1 MADNPNSIHQAPG
14 SRFLDLP
21 DHSQDRASDLSTRH
35 FMMQGL
41 RPSHVKD
48 VEVSAMDSFLR
59 TLLFTDGTVTRTL
72 EVHTL
77 SRISVEVI
85 DQAKSLASARVAN
98 YLQLPDGAE
107 LTKRRVSIGIG
118 ASTRPIAWA
127 ESHIIPDRLPPGFLR
142 LLDRAPDGIGEALQQ
157 VKLES
162 WREMLWFGL
171 DSPPD
176 WARVLLTSQTGL
188 TVLKRLYRVIIQSR
202 PALLIC
208 ESFAVG
214 QQSGVYHLLG
224 WATRRSSEGA
234 A

>member
-1 MADNPNSIHQAPG
+1 LSTPRIQAV
-14 SRFLDLP
+14 DLP
-21 DHSQDRASDLSTRH
+21 GRSQDRASDLSTRH
-35 FMMQGL
+35 FVMQGS

-77 SRISVEVI
+77 SRVSVEVI

-118 ASTRPIAWA
+118 AATKPIIWA
-127 ESHIIPDRLPPGFLR
+127 ESHIIPDRLPPGFLG

-171 DSPPD
+171 DLPPD
-176 WARVLLTSQTGL
+176 WARVFPVSQTGL

-214 QQSGVYHLLG
+214 QQAGAYHLL
-224 WATRRSSEGA
+224 A
-234 A
+234 ADSQMPLDG